1 MIPPSVLVVG
11 SSNTDLIVQADRL
24 PDSGETVLGGDLV
37 ISPGGKGANQAVGAA
52 RLGAKVSFVARV
64 GNDMFGQ
71 EALANLEKEGV
82 DLGFV
87 VRDPET
93 PSGVAL
99 IVLDKHGRNL
109 IAVAQGANRTL
120 APADVIAARPAFDR
134 SHVVLIQLEIPLETV
149 GVAAQTGR
157 EAGAKV
163 ILNPAPAATLPE
175 DLFDFVDILTPN
187 EKEAKL
193 LSGKDSPEDGAK
205 ALLEKGLEGVAV
217 TLGEAG
223 ILFGS
228 STDPIERFPGFSVKA
243 VDTTGAGDAF
253 NAALAVGLSRGD
265 AMCEAL
271 RFAQAATALTVTR
284 LGAQPS
290 LPDSA
295 EVERFLKTSD

>member
-1 MIPPSVLVVG
+1 M
-11 SSNTDLIVQADRL
+11 
-24 PDSGETVLGGDLV
+24 
-37 ISPGGKGANQAVGAA
+37 
-52 RLGAKVSFVARV
+52 
-64 GNDMFGQ
+64 
-71 EALANLEKEGV
+71 
-82 DLGFV
+82 

-120 APADVIAARPAFDR
+120 APADIVAARPAFDR

-149 GVAAQTGR
+149 AVAAQTGR

-187 EKEAKL
+187 ENEAKL

-205 ALLEKGLEGVAV
+205 ALLDKGLEGVAV

-228 STDPIERFPGFSVKA
+228 STNSIERLLGFSVKA

-253 NAALAVGLSRGD
+253 NAALAVGLGRGD

-271 RFAQAATALTVTR
+271 RFAQAAAALTVTR

>member
-1 MIPPSVLVVG
+1 MISPYVTVVG
-11 SSNTDLIVQADRL
+11 SSNTDLIVQADQL
-24 PDSGETVLGGDLV
+24 PDAGETVLGGDLV

-52 RLGAKVSFVARV
+52 RLGAKVSFVGCV
-64 GNDMFGQ
+64 GKDMFGQ
-71 EALANLEKEGV
+71 EALSNLEKEGL

-99 IVLDKHGRNL
+99 IVLDKHGRNI
-109 IAVAQGANRTL
+109 IAVAQGSNRIL
-120 APADVIAARPAFDR
+120 APADVVAARPAFAR

-149 GVAAQTGR
+149 AVAAQMGH

-187 EKEAKL
+187 EKEARL

-205 ALLEKGLEGVAV
+205 ALLDKGLEGVAV

-223 ILFGS
+223 ILFRGWRCLQCRS
-228 STDPIERFPGFSVKA
+228 CRWIEQGRCHVRSV
-243 VDTTGAGDAF
+243 
-253 NAALAVGLSRGD
+253 
-265 AMCEAL
+265 AL
-271 RFAQAATALTVTR
+271 RSGSRSSDGHTTR
-284 LGAQPS
+284 G
-290 LPDSA
+290 SA
-295 EVERFLKTSD
+295 FHAGFGGG